1 MVSLRMAT
9 IDDVK
14 TIQELNNELFEYE
27 MNNEFD
33 KYVKNWPL
41 SDIGKDY
48 FVDLIKNQ
56 FVIIAEIDKKVIGYL
71 AGSIYD
77 DATFSYYDGITA
89 EMDNMFIKEEYR
101 RFGIGSKFVNAFL
114 VWAKNK
120 NAKRI
125 FVTASSKNENTIK
138 FYKKMGFEPIN
149 TTLRLEINDN

>member
-1 MVSLRMAT
+1 
-9 IDDVK
+9 
-14 TIQELNNELFEYE
+14 
-27 MNNEFD
+27 MN
-33 KYVKNWPL
+33 
-41 SDIGKDY
+41 S
-48 FVDLIKNQ
+48 DLIKNQ
-56 FVIIAEIDKKVIGYL
+56 FVIIAEIDKKVVGYL